1 MSNLTSYT
9 AGATRFTASGT
20 ASTIDLS
27 KLTALLSDA
36 SYNSSLQASSGGT
49 ILDPVLATL
58 NRTDVTTDGTGTL
71 GTAQIS
77 SFTGGTI
84 TANGGTP
91 DYSGLTS
98 LTAAN
103 LYANNGAV
111 LAFPGV
117 TSYAA
122 QSVYVPTIQANGT
135 GSVVDLSHLTTLSG
149 DTNTYLVGQRAGR
162 GQGQPEQPDQLH
174 RRGHSLY
181 RQRRRQHHRPLEA
194 DRTALG
200 YLLQLLTPGQ
210 QRRHDPRSRAGHAQ
224 PHRRDHRRHR
234 HAGHRPDQHL
244 HRSARSRPT
253 AVRPTTP
260 A

>member
-1 MSNLTSYT
+1 MPTIQANGTGSVVDLSHLTTLSGDTNINTSRSTRWLAARSVLSNLTSYT
-9 AGATRFTASGT
+9 AGATRFYASGT

-27 KLTALLSDA
+27 KLPALLSDA

-77 SFTGGTI
+77 SFSGGTI
-84 TANGGTP
+84 TVNGGTP

-103 LYANNGAV
+103 LYANNGTV
-111 LAFPGV
+111 LAFPSV

-135 GSVVDLSHLTTLSG
+135 GSVVDLSHLTTL
-149 DTNTYLVGQRAGR
+149 VG
-162 GQGQPEQPDQLH
+162 
-174 RRGHSLY
+174 
-181 RQRRRQHHRPLEA
+181 
-194 DRTALG
+194 
-200 YLLQLLTPGQ
+200 
-210 QRRHDPRSRAGHAQ
+210 RHEH
-224 PHRRDHRRHR
+224 
-234 HAGHRPDQHL
+234 
-244 HRSARSRPT
+244 
-253 AVRPTTP
+253 
-260 A
+260 

>member
-9 AGATRFTASGT
+9 AGATHFTASGT

-27 KLTALLSDA
+27 KLPALLSDA
-36 SYNSSLQASSGGT
+36 SYTSSLQASSGGT
-49 ILDPVLATL
+49 IVDPVLATL

-77 SFTGGTI
+77 TFTGGTI

-103 LYANNGAV
+103 LYANSGAV

-122 QSVYVPTIQANGT
+122 QSV
-135 GSVVDLSHLTTLSG
+135 
-149 DTNTYLVGQRAGR
+149 
-162 GQGQPEQPDQLH
+162 
-174 RRGHSLY
+174 
-181 RQRRRQHHRPLEA
+181 
-194 DRTALG
+194 
-200 YLLQLLTPGQ
+200 
-210 QRRHDPRSRAGHAQ
+210 
-224 PHRRDHRRHR
+224 
-234 HAGHRPDQHL
+234 
-244 HRSARSRPT
+244 
-253 AVRPTTP
+253 
-260 A
+260 